1 MPWDHQMNPLPI
13 YKSGIILA
21 HCRSFRKCG
30 LWLGA
35 NLAVASSKVPCQ
47 VSTFPETSATRKY
60 FAYHKFCTSVVRHL
74 HPRIPC
80 EMGQLEIYEFREPYK

>member
-1 MPWDHQMNPLPI
+1 MAYGGRVDATD
-13 YKSGIILA
+13 ILA
-21 HCRSFRKCG
+21 HCRSFRKCCG

-60 FAYHKFCTSVVRHL
+60 
-74 HPRIPC
+74 
-80 EMGQLEIYEFREPYK
+80 